1 MLFGHDV
8 FSAATL
14 LPSDYS
20 YDNTDEIYVMKQ
32 TAGTPYVSAYLN
44 GVKTGANYGNQ
55 DMSFEQSATAAAN
68 ALPDGTYYVLNES
81 DLPTPPDCAGQ
92 NRETNTNG
100 SCGACKSGYSEDAT
114 GVCVADSNT
123 GNTTDN
129 TTDIV
134 GNQQTTKSNNLV
146 PIVIG
151 IALIGGA
158 FVFLNKND

>member
-1 MLFGHDV
+1 MWFGHDV
-8 FSAATL
+8 FNAATL

-44 GVKTGANYGNQ
+44 GVKTGANWGNA
-55 DMSFEQSATAAAN
+55 DMTFEESATSAAN
-68 ALPDGTYYVLNES
+68 ALPDGTYYVLDES

-114 GVCVADSNT
+114 GVCVADT
-123 GNTTDN
+123 TTDN
-129 TTDIV
+129 L
-134 GNQQTTKSNNLV
+134 GNQQSTSNTNLV

-151 IALIGGA
+151 IALVGGA
-158 FVFLNKND
+158 LMLRKNN